1 MFALKAN
8 YSTKAVAMGNSCIVL
23 GDRHQNVLEGIRG
36 LLETLFGS
44 VVMVADQPSLFEV
57 LDRIK
62 PTFAIV
68 DLSLLGQGKM
78 NTTFELNKRFQDVKF
93 IVLSDYDEPEVVDD
107 VMSAGASGFVLKQ
120 YAGTDLFDAIKS
132 VQEGQTFIS
141 PAVKNKRDSQEKN
154 KFL

>member
-1 MFALKAN
+1 M
-8 YSTKAVAMGNSCIVL
+8 SNSCVVL
-23 GDRHQNVLEGIRG
+23 GDKHQNVLEGIRG

-44 VVMVADQPSLFEV
+44 VVMVADQPSLFEA

-62 PTFAIV
+62 PTLAIV

-78 NTTFELNKRFQDVKF
+78 NATCELNKRFQDVKF
-93 IVLSDYDEPEVVDD
+93 IILSDYDEPEVVDD